1 MKTTFV
7 TTCVAALAVASGCA
21 TGGTGLANSTVH
33 APQSASKVGA
43 VSMSWLGHG
52 LGWLLVTEPCGH
64 RKQCDAVYRTTDSG
78 VRWQRRSMPRLAA
91 DHLGDVS
98 AIAFTRAGVGY
109 LFGTTTW
116 VTRDAAHTW
125 QRIPKRHTAA
135 LAIAGRRTYRI
146 AYFHTG
152 CPGPCN
158 PVVQRARTG
167 STRWVTVY
175 RSGPSGGFPDGGQ
188 LTVWGRNVVAT
199 FPGNP
204 AGGAPNAQ
212 TTYLES
218 RDAGET
224 WKMRADPCGGRLR
237 HEWDTVAVS
246 IHALDLSA
254 VCERRQPGQ
263 STAIVTSTDGG
274 RHFTA
279 RRVTPFDAAAAIA
292 RTGHHRLV
300 VGSGA
305 AGGQAATFRVAVT
318 IDRGRHWQELLTDRA
333 RAANNP
339 ITTLQCV
346 LNSCSY
352 LENTHHVFVSL
363 DGGRT
368 WHDRAT

>member
-305 AGGQAATFRVAVT
+305 EGGQAATFRVAVT

-339 ITTLQCV
+339 ITRLQCV
-346 LNSCSY
+346 ANSCAY
-352 LENTHHVFVSL
+352 LENTHNVFISR

>member
-21 TGGTGLANSTVH
+21 AGGTGLAHSTVH
-33 APQSASKVGA
+33 ASHSPSKVAA

-52 LGWLLVTEPCGH
+52 VGWLLATEPCGH
-64 RKQCDAVYRTTDSG
+64 GKQCDAVYRTTDNG
-78 VRWQRRSMPRLAA
+78 VRWQRRSIPTLAA
-91 DHLGDVS
+91 HHRGDVS
-98 AIAFTRAGVGY
+98 AIGFTRAGVGY
-109 LFGTTTW
+109 LFGTTSW
-116 VTRDAAHTW
+116 VTRDSAHTW
-125 QRIPKRHTAA
+125 QRIPGRHAVA
-135 LAIAGRRTYRI
+135 LAIDGRRTYRI
-146 AYFHTG
+146 AYHHTG

-167 STRWVTVY
+167 STRWLTVY
-175 RSGPSGGFPDGGQ
+175 RSGPNGFPDGGQ
-188 LTVWGRNVVAT
+188 LSVSGRYVLAT

-218 RDAGET
+218 RDAGRT
-224 WKMRADPCGGRLR
+224 WELRTDPCGGQLR

-246 IHALDLSA
+246 IHGLDVSA
-254 VCERRQPGQ
+254 VCVRRQPGQ
-263 STAIVTSTDGG
+263 RTAIVTSADGG

-279 RRVTPFDAAAAIA
+279 RRVTPFDAATTIA
-292 RTGHHRLV
+292 QADHHRLV

-305 AGGQAATFRVAVT
+305 AGGQPATFRVAVT
-318 IDRGRHWQELLTDRA
+318 RDRGRHWRAVLTDRA
-333 RAANNP
+333 RAASNP

-346 LNSCSY
+346 MSSCAY
-352 LENTHHVFVSL
+352 LENAHHVFVSL

-368 WHDRAT
+368 WNDRAT

>member
-1 MKTTFV
+1 MKRIIV
-7 TTCVAALAVASGCA
+7 TACVATLAAASGCA
-21 TGGTGLANSTVH
+21 TGGTTLAHSTVH
-33 APQSASKVGA
+33 APEAPSKVAA

-52 LGWLLVTEPCGH
+52 VGWLLASAPCGH
-64 RKQCDAVYRTTDSG
+64 GQHCDAVYRTTDNG
-78 VRWQRRSMPRLAA
+78 VRWQRRSMPTLAA
-91 DHLGDVS
+91 HHPGDVS
-98 AIAFTRAGVGY
+98 AIAFTRTGVGY
-109 LFGTTTW
+109 LSGMTSW
-116 VTRDAAHTW
+116 VTRDSAHTW
-125 QRIPKRHTAA
+125 QRISGRQTAA

-146 AYFHTG
+146 AYHHTG

-175 RSGPSGGFPDGGQ
+175 RSGPQGGFPDGGQ
-188 LTVWGRNVVAT
+188 LSVSGRYVVAT

-218 RDAGET
+218 RDAGKT
-224 WKMRADPCGGRLR
+224 WDRRADPCGGRLR
-237 HEWDTVAVS
+237 HEWDTVSVS
-246 IHALDLSA
+246 LHALDLSA
-254 VCERRQPGQ
+254 VCERREPGQ

-279 RRVTPFDAAAAIA
+279 RRATPFDAAVAIA
-292 RTGHHRLV
+292 QANHHRLV

-305 AGGQAATFRVAVT
+305 EGGQPATFRVAFT
-318 IDRGRHWQELLTDRA
+318 RDRGRGWREALTDRA

-346 LNSCSY
+346 ANSCAY
-352 LENTHHVFVSL
+352 LENTHHVFISV
-363 DGGRT
+363 DGGRS